1 MVIKTFIALTAV
13 ASLSGCIAYKPVKY
27 VADEYCAATDAQK
40 AVIAE
45 QVQEGLYPH
54 ELLLK
59 CHAQVTPEKP
69 KVTVSE

>member
-1 MVIKTFIALTAV
+1 MKSLVL
-13 ASLSGCIAYKPVKY
+13 ASLLVFGLSGCIAYTPVKY

-59 CHAQVTPEKP
+59 CHAQVAPEKP
-69 KVTVSE
+69 KVTFSE